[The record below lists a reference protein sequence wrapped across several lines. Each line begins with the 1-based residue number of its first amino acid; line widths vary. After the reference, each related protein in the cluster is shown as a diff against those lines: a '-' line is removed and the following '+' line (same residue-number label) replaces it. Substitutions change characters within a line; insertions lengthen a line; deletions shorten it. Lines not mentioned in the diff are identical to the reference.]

1 MAGGLVGWS
10 GGSRHRN
17 ARPRLRATRSTG
29 HLYTMFQF
37 GRSRLFGGCAGSLWL
52 EDSSLWLSL
61 VTVCG
66 FSCVDL
72 SSLIR
77 D

>member
-37 GRSRLFGGCAGSLWL
+37 GRSRLFWGLRWVFVARGLIIMAF
-52 EDSSLWLSL
+52 SSYGVW
-61 VTVCG
+61 V
-66 FSCVDL
+66 
-72 SSLIR
+72 
-77 D
+77 